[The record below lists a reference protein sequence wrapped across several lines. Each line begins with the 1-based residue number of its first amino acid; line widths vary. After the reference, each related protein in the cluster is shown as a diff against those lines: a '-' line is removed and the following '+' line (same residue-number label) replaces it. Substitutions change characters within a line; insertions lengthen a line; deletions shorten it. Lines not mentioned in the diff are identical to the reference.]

1 MMQIVVPEFSKIIQE
16 RMTDDDVTTGYRNT
30 AILQYVLGMVDRGDS
45 KETIRDVYYFLSS
58 YPEPNQEK
66 P

>member
-1 MMQIVVPEFSKIIQE
+1 MMQVVIPEFSKIIQE
-16 RMTDDDVTTGYRNT
+16 RMIDEDGTDGYRNT
-30 AILQYVLGMVDRGDS
+30 AILLYVLGMVDRGDS

-58 YPEPNQEK
+58 YQQEK